1 MNGLPLHVYIFTQP
15 IFTSIYI
22 GLIVYLYARQERSRR
37 PNRNLPLYPIRFGF
51 WGAIPAGVLLGYLIS
66 LPTQTPEV
74 RFLTI
79 AENTAA
85 ISVCLVAL
93 LLLIPLLRRFLRAES
108 IATLWGAFFFIFPVR
123 LNSPHWIIPLPFR
136 LPTQTVLSGL
146 FWVWLAG
153 SIGVL
158 AWHIV
163 RHFLFRRKLLKNAT
177 PLDGNVS
184 AAFHKR
190 LQIANISGRY
200 ISAVSSPDAK
210 APVAVGVFGT
220 ANLVLP
226 EKDYTPEELSLIFQ
240 HEIIHISRGDSF
252 MKLIFVLISAIFWF
266 HPLVWVALRS
276 CAADLEL
283 SCDEAVIYGRTPE
296 DRKAYASLL
305 LDTKEEEQGFTTC
318 LSASAKSLR
327 YRLKHIVHPK
337 KRIIGAIIVGLLCF
351 GLLFVGM
358 NIGVRFAPAPAK
370 EQVFPGEDLSQMQIM
385 NVTFNDGGTE
395 NYARH
400 TDPAILE
407 YITELS
413 VSTDELTGSFVHPPD
428 ELWVLFELKS
438 PQHIYRIRLWDNYL
452 TVSTFD
458 QDPDTGT
465 FHANDD
471 FTRYHLEAPPDWE
484 YIFSLILPNYLLGQS

>member
-1 MNGLPLHVYIFTQP
+1 MKSWHPYTNP
-15 IFTSIYI
+15 IFLSIVI
-22 GLIVYLYARQERSRR
+22 GLMVYLSARQAQSYR
-37 PNRNLPLYPIRFGF
+37 PKGNSPLYSSRLAQYAFLPVAVI
-51 WGAIPAGVLLGYLIS
+51 ILLILLPKDQPEIWFS
-66 LPTQTPEV
+66 LLAKEI
-74 RFLTI
+74 LTL
-79 AENTAA
+79 
-85 ISVCLVAL
+85 SVCLGL
-93 LLLIPLLRRFLRAES
+93 LLLLLPLLHRFLQAES
-108 IATLWGAFFFIFPVR
+108 CAALWCIFYFLPFVSF
-123 LNSPHWIIPLPFR
+123 NDPQWIVSLPFR
-136 LPTQTVLSGL
+136 LPNQWVLSGM
-146 FWVWLAG
+146 FWLWLTG
-153 SIGVL
+153 FVSVL

-163 RHFLFRRKLLKNAT
+163 RHLLFRHRLLKNAK
-177 PLDGNVS
+177 PLDGDVS

-190 LQIANISGRY
+190 LQIANLPAGY
-200 ISAVSSPDAK
+200 ISAVCTPDAK
-210 APVAVGVFGT
+210 APVSMGLFSRT
-220 ANLVLP
+220 SYLVLP
-226 EKDYTPEELSLIFQ
+226 EKRYTQEELALIFQ
-240 HEIIHISRGDSF
+240 HEIIHLSRGDNHLKF
-252 MKLIFVLISAIFWF
+252 TLILFSAFLWF
-266 HPLVWVALRS
+266 HPLVWVALRI

-305 LDTKEEEQGFTTC
+305 LHTKAEEQGFTTC

-327 YRLKHIVHPK
+327 YRLKNIVHPK
-337 KRIIGAIIVGLLCF
+337 KRIVGAIFVGLLCY
-351 GLLFVGM
+351 GLLSVGM

-370 EQVFPGEDLSQMQIM
+370 EQIFPGEDLSQMQIM

-400 TDPAILE
+400 TGPAILE
-407 YITELS
+407 YIAELS

-484 YIFSLILPNYLLGQS
+484 YMFSLILPNYLLGQS